1 MINSDGKLSQF
12 VWNSSPDDGK
22 IADNP
27 HSPSPIPKATAS
39 MVTILAKDNRLAKD
53 LLLHLLVFKPK
64 VEDKC
69 NDKCSESRNTGPLN

>member
-12 VWNSSPDDGK
+12 AWNSSPDDGK

-39 MVTILAKDNRLAKD
+39 MVTILAKDNRLAKG
-53 LLLHLLVFKPK
+53 LLLHLVALESKVADEYGGKYSKPP
-64 VEDKC
+64 
-69 NDKCSESRNTGPLN
+69 NTGLLD